1 MQFLLSPSKARGS
14 DASSARGSRGVDDVG
29 EIIICCID
37 DGEDGDEVGLW
48 GKGGDPISIVCVK
61 SLKGCCFSRS
71 GMLGRVSVDVKGE
84 LGTGEGIISRKWIK
98 KIEKLNEIVS

>member
-14 DASSARGSRGVDDVG
+14 DASSARGSRGVDFG

-37 DGEDGDEVGLW
+37 DGDDGDEVGLW
-48 GKGGDPISIVCVK
+48 EKGGDPISIVCVK
-61 SLKGCCFSRS
+61 SWKGCCFSRS

-84 LGTGEGIISRKWIK
+84 NHFPKMDKKKSRSS
-98 KIEKLNEIVS
+98 LL

>member
-1 MQFLLSPSKARGS
+1 MKLYKIDLLWI
-14 DASSARGSRGVDDVG
+14 DENHGVDVG

-37 DGEDGDEVGLW
+37 DGDDGDEVGLW

-84 LGTGEGIISRKWIK
+84 NHFPKMDN
-98 KIEKLNEIVS
+98 KIEKLTALAGTELILTN

>member
-84 LGTGEGIISRKWIK
+84 NHFPKMDKKKSRSS
-98 KIEKLNEIVS
+98 LL

>member
-61 SLKGCCFSRS
+61 SLKGCCISRS

-84 LGTGEGIISRKWIK
+84 NHFPKMDKKKSRSS
-98 KIEKLNEIVS
+98 LL

>member
-37 DGEDGDEVGLW
+37 DGDDGDEVGLW
-48 GKGGDPISIVCVK
+48 EKGG
-61 SLKGCCFSRS
+61 RS
-71 GMLGRVSVDVKGE
+71 NLYFLR
-84 LGTGEGIISRKWIK
+84 
-98 KIEKLNEIVS
+98 EKLEGVLLLEIGDAR